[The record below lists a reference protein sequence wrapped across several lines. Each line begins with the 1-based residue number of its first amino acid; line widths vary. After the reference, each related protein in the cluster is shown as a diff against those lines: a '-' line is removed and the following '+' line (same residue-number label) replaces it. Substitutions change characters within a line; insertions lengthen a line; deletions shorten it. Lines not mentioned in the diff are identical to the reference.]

1 MKQGSLFVAQSGGPT
16 SVINSTLAGIIAE
29 AKCQPQI
36 GRIYGLYH
44 GLEGALK
51 GEFID
56 LSTLRQEELI
66 KLRHTPAAILGGSR
80 HPLMEEDIIKV
91 IKFLKANDCHYF
103 LFIGGNGTMDTC
115 LRMQELCRQENVAIE
130 VVGVPKTVDN
140 DLEVTDHSP
149 GYGSAARYVALSVRD
164 QILDLQAMRRFEQV
178 RIIETM
184 GRMVGWLAAASF
196 LATGPTTTINPLFIP
211 EVPVDEDELIAHIER
226 VYKKQGYVLTVI
238 GEGLRNKKGEPM
250 GDIPFAGMSD
260 SGCHAVRTGAAE
272 YLARLVNERLG
283 VRARAQILG
292 MNQRSFAACVSPIDE
307 EEAYRVGRTSVRLAI
322 AGGGGQMVILTRQG
336 GQGYYSE
343 TGVTTLEKV
352 AGIERQLPLNYYDQV
367 NKRVTKEFVEWIK
380 PLVGEIEPVLWPAD
394 LRDIGASS
402 CAICGGR
409 SYLGGCQA

>member
-1 MKQGSLFVAQSGGPT
+1 MKQKSLFVAQSGGPT
-16 SVINSTLAGIIAE
+16 SVINSTLAGIVAE
-29 AKCQPQI
+29 AGYQPQV
-36 GRIYGLYH
+36 GRVYGLFH
-44 GLEGALK
+44 GLEGALR
-51 GEFID
+51 GEFVE
-56 LSTLRQEELI
+56 LSNLRRDELD

-80 HPLMEEDIIKV
+80 YPLTDEDILKV

-115 LRMQELCRQENVAIE
+115 LRMQDMCRQENVAIE

-140 DLEVTDHSP
+140 DLEVTDHAP

-164 QILDLQAMRRFEQV
+164 QVLDLQAMRRFEQV

-196 LATGPTTTINPLFIP
+196 LATDPTATINPLFIP
-211 EVPVDEDELIAHIER
+211 EVPIDEDEFIAHIEK
-226 VYKKQGYVLTVI
+226 VYKKQGYVLAVI

-292 MNQRSFAACVSPIDE
+292 MNQRSFAACVSLVDE
-307 EEAYRVGRTSVRLAI
+307 EEAYRVGRAAVRLAV
-322 AGGGGQMVILTRQG
+322 AEGGGQMVTLVRQG
-336 GQGYYSE
+336 DYSE
-343 TGVTTLEKV
+343 TGFTPLERV
-352 AGIERQLPLNYYDQV
+352 AGIEKQLPLNYYDRV
-367 NKRVTKEFVEWIK
+367 NKRVTPEFVEWIK

-394 LRDIGASS
+394 LRATNKSS
-402 CAICGGR
+402 CVVCGGR
-409 SYLGGCQA
+409 TYLG